1 MKITSDTMS
10 SGSVSAT
17 DMVKGKDSYIASLES
32 GIEKIK
38 KQMQELS
45 ENKDLSMEEKQER
58 RKALQQQIQ
67 EMNRQIMQRKQELY
81 KEEHEKQDTLSEA
94 LPQRQEESS
103 LQGMSASVMGK
114 MVKSG
119 TILQNAK
126 QGMSIKKSFDNQ
138 VSVIETEIKL
148 DSSRRTFSDGKEAAL
163 ADISKRSANLHDK
176 VLKDLGEILYEDE
189 SDDKETNNNK
199 GRLDGLTTEEEE
211 IQNKMK
217 ERNGNPRG
225 QNVDELV

>member
-10 SGSVSAT
+10 SGSVFAT
-17 DMVKGKDSYIASLES
+17 DMLKGKDSYIASLES

-81 KEEHEKQDTLSEA
+81 KEEHEKKDTLSEA
-94 LPQRQEESS
+94 LPQRQEENS

-126 QGMSIKKSFDNQ
+126 QGMSIK
-138 VSVIETEIKL
+138 
-148 DSSRRTFSDGKEAAL
+148 
-163 ADISKRSANLHDK
+163 
-176 VLKDLGEILYEDE
+176 
-189 SDDKETNNNK
+189 
-199 GRLDGLTTEEEE
+199 
-211 IQNKMK
+211 
-217 ERNGNPRG
+217 
-225 QNVDELV
+225 